1 MPNPKYLRKSK
12 KEENGNLRY
21 EIVEIHSEG
30 EWIHVRAFPQIVLF
44 LYEILGDNSPP
55 FICAWPPIFP
65 WNYGQA
71 AIFRWNQG
79 VQWFY
84 QVTVFSSR
92 RLVLKKD
99 KTSDTCASKCI
110 QTFYFGK
117 EIKQIEL
124 FLEPVICM
132 IFLPEPLTTSWEASR
147 AVTFLIQPCWTCTVS
162 PFLFNMQITCSA
174 VFRAIHISKI
184 SPQIFYLLEWVYNYE
199 IQIQPGPSFVCLS
212 GCKYEAFTQ
221 ILPHTK
227 FAPFLFESIT
237 STLF

>member
-12 KEENGNLRY
+12 KGENGNLRY

-84 QVTVFSSR
+84 QVTIDFFSSR
-92 RLVLKKD
+92 RLVQKK
-99 KTSDTCASKCI
+99 TRQVILVQPSVSKRFI
-110 QTFYFGK
+110 LQKRFNKLNFTLS
-117 EIKQIEL
+117 QIFVWFFCRSHWQLVERRRGL
-124 FLEPVICM
+124 
-132 IFLPEPLTTSWEASR
+132 
-147 AVTFLIQPCWTCTVS
+147 S
-162 PFLFNMQITCSA
+162 PF
-174 VFRAIHISKI
+174 
-184 SPQIFYLLEWVYNYE
+184 
-199 IQIQPGPSFVCLS
+199 
-212 GCKYEAFTQ
+212 
-221 ILPHTK
+221 
-227 FAPFLFESIT
+227 
-237 STLF
+237 